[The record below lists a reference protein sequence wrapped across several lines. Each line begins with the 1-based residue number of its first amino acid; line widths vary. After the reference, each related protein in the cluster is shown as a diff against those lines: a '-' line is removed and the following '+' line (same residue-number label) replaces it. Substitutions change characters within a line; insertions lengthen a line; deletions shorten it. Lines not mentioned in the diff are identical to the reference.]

1 MRTPEIFV
9 HTLVWLPAVI
19 AVTRRCEYRWLIV
32 LICLG
37 LAILDL
43 YDVAKWLSH
52 TNARH
57 SMYLFIG
64 MVLSWLPVFILAI
77 YAKKSTRTP

>member
-19 AVTRRCEYRWLIV
+19 AVSRKCDYRWLICA
-32 LICLG
+32 ICLG
-37 LAILDL
+37 LAVLDL
-43 YDVAKWLSH
+43 YDVAKWLSN

-64 MVLSWLPVFILAI
+64 MVLTWLPVFILSI
-77 YAKKSTRTP
+77 YARISPRAP